1 MKQYRRKMTATASAI
16 LIALTLF
23 GLNTDQAIAQGK
35 ARKGAKG
42 RASSNFSWGVTNPGS
57 YTRKAGEG
65 AKVRAGSNAK
75 ISKTPGSKQI
85 TMMDYEGSPVVTY
98 SDKGKMTPRYA
109 KIAKTPGSA
118 KRAATSTS
126 NLQNA
131 ENVRSQAER
140 RRRR

>member
-1 MKQYRRKMTATASAI
+1 MKQYRRKMTATVSAI
-16 LIALTLF
+16 MIALTLV

-35 ARKGAKG
+35 
-42 RASSNFSWGVTNPGS
+42 
-57 YTRKAGEG
+57 TRKG

-75 ISKTPGSKQI
+75 ISKKPGSKQTI

-98 SDKGKMTPRYA
+98 SDKGKMTPRDA

-118 KRAATSTS
+118 RRMATSTS
-126 NLQNA
+126 NLQNS

>member
-1 MKQYRRKMTATASAI
+1 MKLYRRKMTATVSAI
-16 LIALTLF
+16 LITLTLV
-23 GLNTDQAIAQGK
+23 GLNTDRAIAQGK
-35 ARKGAKG
+35 TRKG
-42 RASSNFSWGVTNPGS
+42 P
-57 YTRKAGEG
+57 KA
-65 AKVRAGSNAK
+65 RAGSNAK
-75 ISKTPGSKQI
+75 ISKQPGSKQTI

-109 KIAKTPGSA
+109 KIAKTPGLA
-118 KRAATSTS
+118 RRTATSTS